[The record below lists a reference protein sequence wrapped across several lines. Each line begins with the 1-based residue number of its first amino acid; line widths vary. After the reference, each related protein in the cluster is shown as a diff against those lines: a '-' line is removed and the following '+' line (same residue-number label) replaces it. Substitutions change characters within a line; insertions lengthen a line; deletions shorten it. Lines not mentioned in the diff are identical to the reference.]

1 MMLFKRVAIL
11 SALLTALLIGLAAY
25 RYPGVKISLSILGG
39 SGIGLANFYLL
50 ARVVTGLLAREST
63 EKGRV
68 AALFFLKLLA
78 LAAFF
83 GILFALPINMIAF
96 LAGFATVMLAIL
108 IAGLYGRTL

>member
-1 MMLFKRVAIL
+1 MLKRVSIIA
-11 SALLTALLIGLAAY
+11 ALLTAFLLALAAW

-39 SGIGLANFYLL
+39 SVIGLANFYLL
-50 ARVVTGLLAREST
+50 ARVVTGLLARDST

-96 LAGFATVMLAIL
+96 LAGFAAVMLAIL